1 MDNKLNMP
9 STQERLAEA
18 ERLIEITKQTRED
31 AIKKKTESQT
41 KLEMSKEE
49 LLKLGVTPENAE
61 AELERLQAE
70 ILAELSNVENNIPKD
85 LLASLKRI

>member
-1 MDNKLNMP
+1 MDKLNMTT
-9 STQERLAEA
+9 TQERLAEA

-49 LLKLGVTPENAE
+49 LLKLGITPENAE
-61 AELERLQAE
+61 TELEKLQNE
-70 ILAELSNVENNIPKD
+70 ILAELAEVENNIPKD

>member
-49 LLKLGVTPENAE
+49 LLKLGKNPE
-61 AELERLQAE
+61 
-70 ILAELSNVENNIPKD
+70 IFLAELRKMQKTACNFPINDVK
-85 LLASLKRI
+85 

>member
-1 MDNKLNMP
+1 MNKPNMTT
-9 STQERLAEA
+9 TQERLAEA

-49 LLKLGVTPENAE
+49 LLKLGITPENAE
-61 AELERLQAE
+61 AELEKLQNE
-70 ILAELSNVENNIPKD
+70 ILAELAEVENNIPKD

>member
-1 MDNKLNMP
+1 MDKLNMTT
-9 STQERLAEA
+9 TQERLAEA

-49 LLKLGVTPENAE
+49 LLKLGITPENAE
-61 AELERLQAE
+61 AELEKLQNE
-70 ILAELSNVENNIPKD
+70 ILAELAEVENNIPKD

>member
-1 MDNKLNMP
+1 MDKLNMTT
-9 STQERLAEA
+9 TQERLAEA

-49 LLKLGVTPENAE
+49 LLKLGITPENAE
-61 AELERLQAE
+61 AELEKLQNE
-70 ILAELSNVENNIPKD
+70 ILAELEEVENNIPKD

>member
-1 MDNKLNMP
+1 MNKLNMTT
-9 STQERLAEA
+9 TQERLAEA

-49 LLKLGVTPENAE
+49 LLKLGITPENAE
-61 AELERLQAE
+61 AELEKLQNE
-70 ILAELSNVENNIPKD
+70 ILAELAEVENNIPKD

>member
-1 MDNKLNMP
+1 MTT
-9 STQERLAEA
+9 TQERLAEA

-49 LLKLGVTPENAE
+49 LLKLGITPENAE
-61 AELERLQAE
+61 AELEKLQNE
-70 ILAELSNVENNIPKD
+70 ILAELAEVENNIPKD